1 MRSKLGDRQRAQ
13 HILDAIAE
21 IEQYVENLTLEAFEQ
36 NSLVRHATERQL
48 TIIGEAAN
56 AITEETRTRFPE
68 LDWKGIRGFRNL
80 IVHEYFGI
88 SVSMVWAVVIK
99 ELPLL
104 KQVADKISAEA
115 TPE

>member
-1 MRSKLGDRQRAQ
+1 MLGDRQRAL
-13 HILDAIAE
+13 HLLAAIAE
-21 IEQYVENLTLEAFEQ
+21 IEQYVENFDLETFEQ

-56 AITEETRTRFPE
+56 AITEETRNRFPE
-68 LDWKGIRGFRNL
+68 LNWKGIRGFRNI

-99 ELPLL
+99 ELPTL
-104 KQVADKISAEA
+104 KRVAERIVDETSGE
-115 TPE
+115 